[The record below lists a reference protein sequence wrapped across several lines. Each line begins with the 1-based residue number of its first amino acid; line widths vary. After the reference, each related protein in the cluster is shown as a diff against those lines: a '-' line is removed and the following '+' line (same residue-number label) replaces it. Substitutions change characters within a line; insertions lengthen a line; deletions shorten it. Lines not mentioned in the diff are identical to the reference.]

1 MMHSISDLFLDM
13 DSFVVKKNCTEELL
27 NNGHI
32 GKKNSKLKSL
42 STDKKR
48 RKKNVIPPPTNAGLT
63 KCPVNKTPDVIS
75 FEDFLEE
82 KVICKY
88 KNQEVVKEVGVMEGI
103 ACNAGKTIRKRKKIR
118 SSTSPNKKKRRK
130 SDNDVICITDLV
142 DIKSTTNGNK
152 TSTKNDKI
160 VKTTK
165 KKAGNVQILQH
176 NKTKHEV
183 SVEDEVICCNA
194 SSTATKQSAIST
206 TTDTSNI
213 TTTQQGVLSWCD
225 KYQPSTPD
233 EYTCNKKGLEKLTSW
248 LAKWRERIEKEKRYI
263 LKQSKKL
270 EQMNQKKN
278 GKLKYSDDEDFQLS
292 ADEDWEEDNTLCN
305 SYLITGPA
313 GCGKTS
319 ALHVCAQQ
327 AGFKIL
333 ELNASNDRSSKQV
346 MTKFQEAT
354 QSYLVSGNSQ
364 LNKGKSE
371 ARNQLSNFFIKK
383 SKENTASC
391 ITETHLDKD
400 KNSLIFLDEVDAVL
414 DTDKGFWSSVCS
426 LMNTSKRPIVLTADT
441 TSAMDPS
448 LLEKCLVVKLKQPKT
463 NDICDTLQTIAK
475 VESLSL
481 NKDDLKAVVTTLN
494 HDPRSCVNSMQFWT
508 SFTTNNFTSNAGQG
522 QKSRK
527 TKRKRQRLI
536 QNKTEPSNTF
546 SQVLG
551 ISEKLA
557 KTSCSSFQECLF
569 KLSNLDEVSIGCIED
584 IISHCYKHHLPCYIS
599 MNYHQLLQIH
609 SPPSNCRPKIHVPRC
624 SNPLPDL
631 YDDIDDDL
639 VSLVYGGVKS
649 SKVTAGPVSAGT
661 DEKES
666 KEKMNSEGNVLD
678 PRNSGTDLS
687 DLHSL
692 CEYLDIM
699 TLCDQLQQSDVSCSV
714 LNSRKLKDGVSD
726 ETDQSDDVK
735 YATLN
740 RQYEIQ
746 AVLQVRGLHKAMSQI
761 HKLQTSSTPAEFTYQ
776 QSPAYSTKRYS
787 KVLCTLYEDGISRS
801 GIYTDYLPTLR
812 GISRV
817 AEHEKRS
824 KFSRRFSHYLDS
836 QFSQTEILMLES
848 EFEEVPI

>member
-1 MMHSISDLFLDM
+1 M

-27 NNGHI
+27 NNGRI
-32 GKKNSKLKSL
+32 GKKNLKLKSL
-42 STDKKR
+42 STDKKK
-48 RKKNVIPPPTNAGLT
+48 RKAKNVNPQPTNADLT
-63 KCPVNKTPDVIS
+63 KCLVNKTPDVIS

-88 KNQEVVKEVGVMEGI
+88 KSQDVVKEVDVIESV
-103 ACNAGKTIRKRKKIR
+103 ACTDRKTIRKRKKIR
-118 SSTSPNKKKRRK
+118 SSNSPSKKKRRK

-142 DIKSTTNGNK
+142 DIKPATNGNK
-152 TSTKNDKI
+152 TSTTNDKI
-160 VKTTK
+160 GKTTK
-165 KKAGNVQILQH
+165 KKARNVQIVQQ

-183 SVEDEVICCNA
+183 SVKDKVICCNA
-194 SSTATKQSAIST
+194 SNAAKPLSSST
-206 TTDTSNI
+206 TTIDTSNLN
-213 TTTQQGVLSWCD
+213 TAQQGVVSWCD
-225 KYQPSTPD
+225 KHQATTPD
-233 EYTCNKKGLEKLTSW
+233 EYTCNKKGLGNLTSW
-248 LAKWRERIEKEKRYI
+248 LTKWRERIEKEKRYI

-270 EQMNQKKN
+270 EQMNKKKN

-292 ADEDWEEDNTLCN
+292 DDEDWEEDNTLCN

-319 ALHVCAQQ
+319 ALYVCAQQ

-383 SKENTASC
+383 SKESTTSC
-391 ITETHLDKD
+391 ITETHMDKD

-426 LMNTSKRPIVLTADT
+426 IINTSKRPIVLTADS
-441 TSAMDPS
+441 TSAVEPS
-448 LLEKCLVVKLKQPKT
+448 VLEKCLVVKLKKPKT
-463 NDICDTLQTIAK
+463 KDICDTLQTIAK
-475 VESLSL
+475 AESLSL
-481 NKDDLKAVVTTLN
+481 NNDDLKAVVTTLN
-494 HDPRSCVNSMQFWT
+494 HDPRGCINSMQFWT
-508 SFTTNNFTSNAGQG
+508 SFSTNNFTSNAGQG
-522 QKSRK
+522 SKSRK
-527 TKRKRQRLI
+527 TKRKRQKSVK
-536 QNKTEPSNTF
+536 NNTEPINMF
-546 SQVLG
+546 SKVLG

-569 KLSNLDEVSIGCIED
+569 KLSNLDEVSFSCVED
-584 IISHCYKHHLPCYIS
+584 IMSHCYQHYLPCYIS
-599 MNYHQLLQIH
+599 MNYHQLLRIY
-609 SPPSNCRPKIHVPRC
+609 SPPSNCRLKIHVPHC
-624 SNPLPDL
+624 SNPLPAL

-639 VSLVYGGVKS
+639 VSLAYRGVKS
-649 SKVTAGPVSAGT
+649 SKVTAGSVSAVT
-661 DEKES
+661 DGKES
-666 KEKMNSEGNVLD
+666 KEKINPEKNEKD
-678 PRNSGTDLS
+678 PQNLATDLS

-692 CEYLDIM
+692 CEYLDIV
-699 TLCDQLQQSDVSCSV
+699 TLCDQLQQSDVLCSV
-714 LNSRKLKDGVSD
+714 LNNRKLKDGVSD
-726 ETDQSDDVK
+726 ETDQTDDVR

-740 RQYEIQ
+740 RQHEMR
-746 AVLQVRGLHKAMSQI
+746 AALQLRGLHKAMSQI
-761 HKLQTSSTPAEFTYQ
+761 HELQTSSTPAEFTYQ

-787 KVLCTLYEDGISRS
+787 KVLCTLYEDGLSRS
-801 GIYTDYLPTLR
+801 GIYTDYLPALR

-824 KFSRRFSHYLDS
+824 KFSRRFCHYLDS
-836 QFSQTEILMLES
+836 QFSQTEILMLGS